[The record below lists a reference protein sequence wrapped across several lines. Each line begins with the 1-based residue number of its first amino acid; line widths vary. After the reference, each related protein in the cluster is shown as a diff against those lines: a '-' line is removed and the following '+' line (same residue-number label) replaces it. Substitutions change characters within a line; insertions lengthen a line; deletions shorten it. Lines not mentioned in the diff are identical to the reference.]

1 MLSMQKTVDGSLPE
15 EARIDVDLLKEILDC
30 VDDGVCLLDRE
41 DRVLYWNHGAERIT
55 GYLAQEVFGRHCRED
70 LWVCHDD
77 DGAAMAEAPCP
88 STSVQQAG
96 KPRQG
101 TIYVRHREGHHIPV
115 RMRAH
120 ALLDVNGQS
129 TGVVEVFARASAQ
142 GRTELERA
150 ARHAG
155 HDGLTGALNRE
166 YGEMLLAHEFA
177 SMKRFGLASA
187 WIRVEVEGV
196 DALKQRFGQGMVE
209 NALRLIAS
217 TIDANLNSYDALVR
231 WDETSFRV
239 MAAHAVEPR
248 VADLAKRLVVMIRAS
263 QIKWW
268 GEIHHVDV
276 TVAGVMTHAEDTV
289 TTLERRAA
297 GAIASLRGD
306 RSGPKEP
313 E

>member
-1 MLSMQKTVDGSLPE
+1 MQRTVDGSVPE
-15 EARIDVDLLKEILDC
+15 EARIDADLLKAILDY

-55 GYLAQEVFGRHCRED
+55 GYLAQEVFGRRCRED
-70 LWVCHDD
+70 LWLCHDNEGD
-77 DGAAMAEAPCP
+77 AVAEPAGP
-88 STSVQQAG
+88 SASIQQG
-96 KPRQG
+96 KPREG
-101 TIYVRHREGHHIPV
+101 TIYVRHREGHRIPV

-120 ALLDVNGQS
+120 ALLDANGQP

-142 GRTELERA
+142 GRTELVRA

-155 HDGLTGALNRE
+155 HDGLTGALNRK
-166 YGEMLLAHEFA
+166 YGEMLLTNEFA

-196 DALKQRFGQGMVE
+196 DALKQRFGQGMIE
-209 NALRLIAS
+209 SALRLIAS

-239 MAAHAVEPR
+239 MAPHAVEPR

-263 QIKWW
+263 QVKWW

-276 TVAGVMTHAEDTV
+276 TVAAVMTDPEDTV

-297 GAIASLRGD
+297 GAIESLRGD
-306 RSGPKEP
+306 QRRSSQKEP
-313 E
+313 G